1 MACACL
7 EIVAGSSERED
18 FSRAVVEDHGSAT
31 TGIFVGDFR
40 EVFGEELFDDAVER
54 EVKGGADFA
63 TCGSEDSSSLEE
75 EIDEVRCGK
84 GPSCGVEFE
93 WFAGGASEGIG
104 IDGAIGGHASEHP

>member
-1 MACACL
+1 MACARL

-63 TCGSEDSSSLEE
+63 TLWSEASSSLEE